1 MADAAD
7 SDPRSGPETCVLPHE
22 RPVVLTCPDRS
33 KVGGVALSSSD
44 MAAIRAAESALA
56 AAFEDPDP
64 TAWVNCYTADAIFVG
79 PGVPTIERAC
89 RPARRRSANRD
100 LFDADRR
107 RLDDRGRRLRRY
119 HWPRDLGQRPEG
131 LRSADDAK
139 ALPHGLAEGP
149 RRAMAN
155 RARAAERRPV
165 AIRAVVI
172 LTTAEWT

>member
-79 PGVPTIERAC
+79 PGVPTIEGRA
-89 RPARRRSANRD
+89 ALLAVAAQIAISSM
-100 LFDADRR
+100 
-107 RLDDRGRRLRRY
+107 
-119 HWPRDLGQRPEG
+119 EIV
-131 LRSADDAK
+131 DDAK